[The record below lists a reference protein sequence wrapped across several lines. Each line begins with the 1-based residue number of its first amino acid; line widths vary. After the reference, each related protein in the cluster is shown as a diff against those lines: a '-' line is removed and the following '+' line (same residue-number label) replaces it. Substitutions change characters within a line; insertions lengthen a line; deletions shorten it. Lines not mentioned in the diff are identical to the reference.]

1 MPLQSFCVN
10 LHKIFYTHNNSPE
23 DKYMQLIADSGST
36 KTEWMLIDKGIVLKQ
51 LITKGINPFFQTE
64 EEICAE
70 LKVTLIPQLESIKVQ
85 QIHFFGAGCA
95 LPERKTQV
103 GNALKVFFADA
114 EISVES
120 DLLGAARAL
129 LGREK
134 GIACILGTGSN
145 SCFYDGENIVQNVS
159 PLGFILGD
167 EGSGAVLG
175 KLFVGDCLKNQ
186 LPAAIRDK
194 FMDEYQLTPGIILDR
209 VYKQPFPN
217 RFLASFMPFLAAHQ
231 HEPAVYNI
239 IYNGFVAFL
248 RRNVMQYDYSSYPVC
263 FTGSVTYYFAD
274 ILRKAAA
281 DCGISVDKIEKNP
294 MKGLVEMYYKETPN
308 P

>member
-1 MPLQSFCVN
+1 
-10 LHKIFYTHNNSPE
+10 
-23 DKYMQLIADSGST
+23 MQLIADSGST
-36 KTEWMLIDKGIVLKQ
+36 KTEWMLIEKGTVLKH

-64 EEICAE
+64 EEICSE
-70 LKVTLIPQLESIKVQ
+70 LKVTLIPQLESVKVH

-95 LPERKTQV
+95 LPERKAQV
-103 GNALKVFFADA
+103 SNALKVLFANA

-145 SCFYDGENIVQNVS
+145 SCFYDGDKIVENVS

-186 LPAAIRDK
+186 LPEALRDK
-194 FMDEYQLTPGIILDR
+194 FMDEYQLTPAIILDR

-217 RFLASFMPFLAAHQ
+217 RFLASFMPFLAAHK
-231 HEPAVYNI
+231 HEPAVYNL
-239 IYNGFVAFL
+239 IYNAFVAFF
-248 RRNVMQYDYSSYPVC
+248 RRNVMQYDYSSYPVS
-263 FTGSVTYYFAD
+263 FTGSVAFYFAD
-274 ILRKAAA
+274 ILRKAAV
-281 DCGISVDKIEKNP
+281 DCGINVDKIEKKP
-294 MKGLVEMYYKETPN
+294 MKGLVEMYCKETPN

>member
-1 MPLQSFCVN
+1 
-10 LHKIFYTHNNSPE
+10 
-23 DKYMQLIADSGST
+23 MQLIADSGST
-36 KTEWMLIDKGIVLKQ
+36 KTEWMLIEKGTVLKQ

-70 LKVTLIPQLESIKVQ
+70 LKVTLIPQLESVKVQ

-95 LPERKTQV
+95 LPERKAQV
-103 GNALKVFFADA
+103 SNALKVLFANA

-145 SCFYDGENIVQNVS
+145 SCFYDGEKIVENVS

-186 LPAAIRDK
+186 LPEALRDK
-194 FMDEYQLTPGIILDR
+194 FMDEYQLTPAIILDR

-217 RFLASFMPFLAAHQ
+217 RFLASFMPFLAAHK
-231 HEPAVYNI
+231 HEPAVNNL
-239 IYNGFVAFL
+239 IYNAFVAFL

-263 FTGSVTYYFAD
+263 FTGSVAYYFAD

-281 DCGISVDKIEKNP
+281 DCGVSVDKIEKNP
-294 MKGLVEMYYKETPN
+294 MKGLVEMYRSATPN

>member
-1 MPLQSFCVN
+1 MR
-10 LHKIFYTHNNSPE
+10 
-23 DKYMQLIADSGST
+23 LIADSGST
-36 KTEWMLIDKGIVLKQ
+36 KTEWMLIEKGTVLKQ

-64 EEICAE
+64 EEICEE
-70 LKVTLIPQLESIKVQ
+70 LKVALISEIASAKVE
-85 QIHFFGAGCA
+85 QIHFYGAGCA
-95 LPERKTQV
+95 LPERKAQV
-103 GNALKVFFADA
+103 ANALKGFFAEA

-186 LPAAIRDK
+186 LPAALRDK
-194 FMDEYQLTPGIILDR
+194 FMAEYQLTPAIILDR

-231 HEPAVYNI
+231 HEPAVYNL
-239 IYNGFVAFL
+239 IYNAFVAFL

-263 FTGSVTYYFAD
+263 FTGSVAYYFTD
-274 ILRKAAA
+274 ILRKSGVES
-281 DCGISVDKIEKNP
+281 GIRILKIEKNP
-294 MKGLVEMYYKETPN
+294 IKGMLNYHKSVR
-308 P
+308 

>member
-1 MPLQSFCVN
+1 MSS
-10 LHKIFYTHNNSPE
+10 KIDT
-23 DKYMQLIADSGST
+23 A
-36 KTEWMLIDKGIVLKQ
+36 
-51 LITKGINPFFQTE
+51 
-64 EEICAE
+64 
-70 LKVTLIPQLESIKVQ
+70 KVQ

-95 LPERKTQV
+95 LPERKAQV
-103 GNALKVFFADA
+103 ANALKVFFANA

-129 LGREK
+129 LGGEK

-145 SCFYDGENIVQNVS
+145 SCFYDGDKIVENVS

-186 LPAAIRDK
+186 LPEALRDK
-194 FMDEYQLTPGIILDR
+194 FMDEYQLTPAIILDR

-217 RFLASFMPFLAAHQ
+217 RFLASFMPFLAAHK
-231 HEPAVYNI
+231 HEPAVYNL
-239 IYNGFVAFL
+239 IYNAFVAFL
-248 RRNVMQYDYSSYPVC
+248 RRNVMQYDYSSYPVS
-263 FTGSVTYYFAD
+263 FTGSVAYYFAD

-281 DCGISVDKIEKNP
+281 DCGVSVDKIEKNP
-294 MKGLVEMYYKETPN
+294 MKGLVEMYKSATPN

>member
-1 MPLQSFCVN
+1 
-10 LHKIFYTHNNSPE
+10 
-23 DKYMQLIADSGST
+23 MQLIADSGST
-36 KTEWMLIDKGIVLKQ
+36 KTEWILIESGRVLKQ

-64 EEICAE
+64 EDIYAE
-70 LKVTLIPQLESIKVQ
+70 LQAVMSPKIDTAKVQ
-85 QIHFFGAGCA
+85 HIHFFGAGCA
-95 LPERKTQV
+95 LPERKAQV
-103 GNALKVFFADA
+103 ANALKAVFTNAV
-114 EISVES
+114 ISVES

-186 LPAAIRDK
+186 LPEALRDK
-194 FMDEYQLTPGIILDR
+194 FMDEYQLTSAIILDR

-239 IYNGFVAFL
+239 IYNAFVAFF
-248 RRNVMQYDYSSYPVC
+248 RRNVMQYDYKRNPVC
-263 FTGSVTYYFAD
+263 FTGSVAFYFAD
-274 ILRKAAA
+274 ILLKAAA
-281 DCGISVDKIEKNP
+281 DCGDRKSV
-294 MKGLVEMYYKETPN
+294 V
-308 P
+308 

>member
-1 MPLQSFCVN
+1 
-10 LHKIFYTHNNSPE
+10 
-23 DKYMQLIADSGST
+23 MQLIADSGST
-36 KTEWMLIDKGIVLKQ
+36 KTEWMLIEKGTVLKQ

-70 LKVTLIPQLESIKVQ
+70 LKVTLIPQLESGKIL
-85 QIHFFGAGCA
+85 QIHFFGAGFA
-95 LPERKTQV
+95 LPERKAQV
-103 GNALKVFFADA
+103 ANALKSVFANA
-114 EISVES
+114 VISVES

-129 LGREK
+129 LRREK

-145 SCFYDGENIVQNVS
+145 SCFYDGENIVENVS

-175 KLFVGDCLKNQ
+175 RMFVGDCLKNQ

-194 FMDEYQLTPGIILDR
+194 FMDEYQLTPAIILDK

-231 HEPAVYNI
+231 HEPAIYNNVYNA
-239 IYNGFVAFL
+239 FVAFF
-248 RRNVMQYDYSSYPVC
+248 RRNVMQYDYNSYPVC
-263 FTGSVTYYFAD
+263 FTGSVAFYFAD
-274 ILRKAAA
+274 ILRNAAA
-281 DCGISVDKIEKNP
+281 DCGVRVDKIEKNP
-294 MKGLVEMYYKETPN
+294 MNGLVEMYYKETP
-308 P
+308 

>member
-1 MPLQSFCVN
+1 
-10 LHKIFYTHNNSPE
+10 
-23 DKYMQLIADSGST
+23 MQLIADSGST
-36 KTEWMLIDKGIVLKQ
+36 KTEWVLIEKGTVLKQ

-70 LKVTLIPQLESIKVQ
+70 LKVTLIPQLESGKIL

-95 LPERKTQV
+95 LPERKAQV
-103 GNALKVFFADA
+103 SNALKVLFANA

-175 KLFVGDCLKNQ
+175 KLFMGDCMKNQ
-186 LPAAIRDK
+186 LPETLRDK
-194 FMDEYQLTPGIILDR
+194 FMDEYQLTPATILDR

-231 HEPAVYNI
+231 HEPAVYNL
-239 IYNGFVAFL
+239 IYNAFVAFF
-248 RRNVMQYDYSSYPVC
+248 RRNVMQYDYKRNPLC
-263 FTGSVTYYFAD
+263 FTGSVAFYFAD

-281 DCGISVDKIEKNP
+281 DCDLRVDKIEKNP
-294 MKGLVEMYYKETPN
+294 MKGLVEMYKSATPN